1 MIVTYFSHS
10 LGPKK
15 LVWFMTE
22 NHFRYLQTR
31 NVQKYIP
38 LSIFFVW
45 IWILA
50 SQPSNLQR
58 LPACLIKRN
67 WKSNL
72 SMIKLIGTLTFNGWN
87 WKILNWLT
95 KEARFQLLLFQKL
108 HSRFFCCKYCKLR
121 LKRIKMEV
129 KSIFMTIN
137 DQKVFPIIWLSCI
150 FWWTTKL
157 NQSPNYFSVW
167 YFIFLTL

>member
-38 LSIFFVW
+38 LRVFFVW

-50 SQPSNLQR
+50 LQPSNLQR

-72 SMIKLIGTLTFNGWN
+72 SIIKLIGTLTFNGWN

-95 KEARFQLLLFQKL
+95 KEASSNFN
-108 HSRFFCCKYCKLR
+108 C
-121 LKRIKMEV
+121 
-129 KSIFMTIN
+129 
-137 DQKVFPIIWLSCI
+137 
-150 FWWTTKL
+150 
-157 NQSPNYFSVW
+157 YFSKNCIPDFFAVNIVNFVW
-167 YFIFLTL
+167 RELKWK